1 MRAVL
6 QRVASARVEV
16 DGKSVGEIGRGL
28 LILLGVEQGDNADDA
43 RYLAEKSAQLRIFED
58 AAGKMNLSLEDVG
71 GQILAVSQ
79 FTLLADCRKGRRP
92 GFSRAALPEPADAL
106 YQQFVALLR
115 ERGLT
120 VATGIFQAEM
130 QVHLVNDGPVTLL
143 LDSRKE
149 F

>member
-1 MRAVL
+1 MRAVV
-6 QRVASARVEV
+6 QRVASARVVV
-16 DGKSVGEIGRGL
+16 DGETVGAIGQGL
-28 LILLGVEQGDNADDA
+28 LILLGVEQGDTGEEG
-43 RYLAEKSAQLRIFED
+43 RYLAEKCAQLRIFED
-58 AAGKMNLSLEDVG
+58 EAGKMNRSVEEVG
-71 GQILAVSQ
+71 GAVLVVSQ

-92 GFSRAALPEPADAL
+92 GFSRAALPELADAR
-106 YQQFVALLR
+106 YRQFVALLR
-115 ERGLT
+115 DRGLS

>member
-1 MRAVL
+1 MRAVI

-28 LILLGVEQGDNADDA
+28 LILLGVEQGDSADDA

-130 QVHLVNDGPVTLL
+130 QVHLINDGPVTLL

>member
-28 LILLGVEQGDNADDA
+28 LILLGVEQGDSADDA

-130 QVHLVNDGPVTLL
+130 QVHLINDGPVTLL

>member
-28 LILLGVEQGDNADDA
+28 LILLGVEQGDSAEDA

-130 QVHLVNDGPVTLL
+130 QVHLINDGPVTLL